1 MRTLKDVAAKWHV
14 EFQPNPNGP
23 LGGIVQFCNGIL
35 LDSGGTGSFY
45 CRIYFIEIPLPE
57 ILTLP
62 EIKAIS
68 ELQFKLTLVA
78 KVGKL
83 HASITLNNPDDEIL
97 LTAIRKMLSYS
108 RPQEAIVPTALA
120 LKPKFPPMKRF
131 EKAGE
136 YARRVGKTSTEVFEA
151 LNRHEIVVEGA

>member
-1 MRTLKDVAAKWHV
+1 MRTLKDVAAHWHV

-23 LGGIVQFCNGIL
+23 VGGIVQFRNGIL

-68 ELQFKLTLVA
+68 ELQFRISLVA

-83 HASITLNNPDDEIL
+83 HASITLNNPDDDVL
-97 LTAIRKMLSYS
+97 LTALRKMLDYV
-108 RPQEAIVPTALA
+108 RPQEAIAPTALA
-120 LKPKFPPMKRF
+120 LKPKYPPMRRG

-136 YARRVGKTSTEVFEA
+136 YARRTSKTTTEVFEA
-151 LNRHEIVVEGA
+151 LNRHEIAMEGA